1 MRQYFRATL
10 DFRWGEMDKDKVPEG
25 ERAISQFFKEKK
37 KDKESCHRNHK
48 KDAPA
53 CQEKQGTSDRID

>member
-25 ERAISQFFKEKK
+25 ERAISQFFKGY
-37 KDKESCHRNHK
+37 
-48 KDAPA
+48 
-53 CQEKQGTSDRID
+53 CQAFCVN